1 MKSIV
6 RTGALTGL
14 LFASAAGALELAQY
28 PRLQSV
34 VDELAAEGVD
44 RARLEAVFADAR
56 FDPGIIKALN
66 RPAERLPWH
75 RYRKIFLTDSR
86 TAGGVEF
93 WGTRQ
98 ALLEQAQ
105 AQYGVPPRIVTAIL
119 GVETRYGE
127 VLGRHRV
134 IDSLSTIGGSDHRRN
149 DFFRSELREFLL
161 LAHEEGHD
169 PLEVRG
175 SYAGAVGMPQ
185 FISSS
190 YRAYA
195 VDMDGDGRRDLW
207 GSHADVIGSVAN
219 YFKRHGWVAGKPVA
233 RPIEG
238 VATAT
243 LERLAEAGY
252 KPVHSIAALKKAGL
266 PTALFEG
273 LEPGDK
279 AAVVKLDQEQSAD
292 YLLVFQN
299 FYAITRYNHSPLYAT
314 AVWKLAD
321 AIAAR
326 RGEP

>member
-1 MKSIV
+1 
-6 RTGALTGL
+6 
-14 LFASAAGALELAQY
+14 
-28 PRLQSV
+28 
-34 VDELAAEGVD
+34 
-44 RARLEAVFADAR
+44 
-56 FDPGIIKALN
+56 
-66 RPAERLPWH
+66 
-75 RYRKIFLTDSR
+75 
-86 TAGGVEF
+86 
-93 WGTRQ
+93 
-98 ALLEQAQ
+98 
-105 AQYGVPPRIVTAIL
+105 
-119 GVETRYGE
+119 
-127 VLGRHRV
+127 
-134 IDSLSTIGGSDHRRN
+134 
-149 DFFRSELREFLL
+149 
-161 LAHEEGHD
+161 
-169 PLEVRG
+169 
-175 SYAGAVGMPQ
+175 MPQ

-195 VDMDGDGRRDLW
+195 VDMDSDGRRDLW

-252 KPVHSIAALKKAGL
+252 KPVHSIAALKQAGL
-266 PTALFEG
+266 PPALFEG

-299 FYAITRYNHSPLYAT
+299 FYAITRCNHSPLYAT